1 MVRKEQS
8 FIWGGARWVRSA
20 VLLQVTLQLEN
31 KKRQTFNLGFSFSG
45 NVIYEIIWFVWPS
58 HSTACLCEY
67 ACLSMCVYKHIRK
80 VHIVN
85 F

>member
-58 HSTACLCEY
+58 HSPACLCVCTNIY
-67 ACLSMCVYKHIRK
+67 GKFI
-80 VHIVN
+80 
-85 F
+85 